1 MNEDNIREQIAQQIE
16 AIDSIPSNGLGMKIL
31 AAAVARGNNEKEQ
44 RQTFT
49 KQSKKSTQE

>member
-1 MNEDNIREQIAQQIE
+1 MNEDNVREQIAQQIE